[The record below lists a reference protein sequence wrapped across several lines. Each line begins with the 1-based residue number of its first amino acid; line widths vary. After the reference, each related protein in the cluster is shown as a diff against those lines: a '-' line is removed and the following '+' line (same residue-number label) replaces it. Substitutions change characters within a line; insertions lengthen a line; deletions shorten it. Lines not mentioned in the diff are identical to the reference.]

1 MSRNFSHPL
10 ARSARVWSATMEDG
24 AERRILVIVT
34 TIELDPKHDRYSK
47 KLVGKLSRAAQ
58 EHLANSS
65 EPMGFV
71 LVSRPKDWSKA

>member
-1 MSRNFSHPL
+1 MGRNFSHPL
-10 ARSARVWSATMEDG
+10 ARSARVWSATTKDG

-65 EPMGFV
+65 EPMGFM
-71 LVSRPKDWSKA
+71 LVS

>member
-10 ARSARVWSATMEDG
+10 ARSATVWTAAMEDSPG
-24 AERRILVIVT
+24 RRILVIVT

-47 KLVGKLSRAAQ
+47 DLAGQLSRAGQ

-65 EPMGFV
+65 EPMGFM
-71 LVSRPKDWSKA
+71 LISRPKDWSKA